1 MDILL
6 KMKDLQRKI
15 EQVSINIP
23 NNHFNRH
30 LSLDCQS
37 CNDEKISSKFY
48 TNEYE
53 PELFKNASIS
63 SKSPIKETKRHSVV
77 DKNKRLLSPFSDR
90 KSTLFEFPSNSNSLL
105 KSDQKTDNRQLF
117 DRIRTIELN
126 LESLQ
131 KKMEILIEL
140 STRNAII
147 ESR

>member
-23 NNHFNRH
+23 NNHFSRH

-37 CNDEKISSKFY
+37 CYDEKISSKFY
-48 TNEYE
+48 SEHE
-53 PELFKNASIS
+53 SEVFKNSSIS
-63 SKSPIKETKRHSVV
+63 SRSPTSKETKRHSVV

-90 KSTLFEFPSNSNSLL
+90 RSTLFEFPSNSNSLL

-117 DRIRTIELN
+117 DRIRTIEMN